1 MTIFTPNERLDYSA
15 ETRDSS
21 GYGSDSPGVSRV
33 GSGSR
38 LGGNPGNTP
47 VDKLTAGVFARA
59 RAQGVG
65 YDAPVAGEYETA
77 AGGLGYDDPDFDTQ
91 LMNPA
96 SARLQNTFDEAKAKV
111 TRGMRVSPPG
121 RTPQRARLAPTPRV
135 ATLVAVFLLAI
146 GGLVVGWQVLSA
158 PPSQP
163 VPGTVE
169 TGVGQGSALQ
179 AAGTGSRGASGNSGA
194 NGEGGAGG
202 AGGGD
207 GGGGGDGASGAYA
220 KDPKVAGQSPRLLL
234 PGANGAELVVYVSGQ
249 VERPGVVRLADPARV
264 TDALEAAGG
273 AKPGADLRALN
284 LARLVADGEQINVPL
299 PGEAPPPG
307 ADAGSSGGSGSAGG
321 SGGSGGSGGKG
332 DKVNL
337 NTADAT
343 DLQTLSGIGPALA
356 QRILDYRKKNGQF
369 HSIEQLDEVSGIGP
383 AMMERLRD
391 HVIL

>member
-1 MTIFTPNERLDYSA
+1 M
-15 ETRDSS
+15 
-21 GYGSDSPGVSRV
+21 
-33 GSGSR
+33 
-38 LGGNPGNTP
+38 
-47 VDKLTAGVFARA
+47 
-59 RAQGVG
+59 
-65 YDAPVAGEYETA
+65 
-77 AGGLGYDDPDFDTQ
+77 
-91 LMNPA
+91 
-96 SARLQNTFDEAKAKV
+96 
-111 TRGMRVSPPG
+111 
-121 RTPQRARLAPTPRV
+121 
-135 ATLVAVFLLAI
+135 
-146 GGLVVGWQVLSA
+146 
-158 PPSQP
+158 
-163 VPGTVE
+163 
-169 TGVGQGSALQ
+169 
-179 AAGTGSRGASGNSGA
+179 
-194 NGEGGAGG
+194 
-202 AGGGD
+202 
-207 GGGGGDGASGAYA
+207 
-220 KDPKVAGQSPRLLL
+220 AGQSPRLLL

-321 SGGSGGSGGKG
+321 SGGSGGKG